1 MDLFLPKG
9 FIWSSGKAGL
19 KPSGKTDLAIALA
32 SQGATAAAMFTTNLV
47 AAAPVVLGREHLKRS
62 GGKVS
67 ALVVNAG
74 NANCANGAHGMKGA
88 IAVCT
93 AASKLLGRNRD
104 AIFPSSTGIIGVPL
118 PYEKINNALPAVF
131 SSASSSDEALHGF
144 ATAIMTT
151 DTRPKVAS
159 TSVKIGGKTVNIVGV
174 AKGAGMIH
182 PNMATML
189 GYVFTDIAASPSQLK
204 SALKV
209 AVDQSFNCISV
220 DGDTSTND
228 TVLLMASGASAAKLN
243 AATAKQFQKAFNQ
256 VCFSLADQIVEDGE
270 GVSHVI
276 ELVMKNAPTE
286 AAARLVARTIATSC
300 LVKTAWAGADPNWG
314 RMLAAVGRSGAK
326 VDVNKVDISVGP
338 HKVCAK
344 GSYNKFDPKA
354 AHDYMKQ
361 RRFNITINLNQG
373 KAALRFLTCDL
384 TAEYV
389 AINSL
394 YST

>member
-1 MDLFLPKG
+1 
-9 FIWSSGKAGL
+9 
-19 KPSGKTDLAIALA
+19 
-32 SQGATAAAMFTTNLV
+32 
-47 AAAPVVLGREHLKRS
+47 
-62 GGKVS
+62 
-67 ALVVNAG
+67 
-74 NANCANGAHGMKGA
+74 MKGA
-88 IAVCT
+88 TAVCT
-93 AASKLLGRNRD
+93 AASKLLETTSE

-118 PYEKINNALPAVF
+118 PYEKINNALPSVMK
-131 SSASSSDEALHGF
+131 SAAPTEDAFRGF

-159 TSVKIGGKTVNIVGV
+159 ASVKLGGKTVNIVGV

-189 GYVFTDIAASPSQLK
+189 GYVFTDVAASPAQLK

-228 TVLLMASGASAAKLN
+228 TVLLMATGASAAKLN
-243 AATAKQFQKAFNQ
+243 AATAKQFQKALNQ

-270 GVSHVI
+270 GVTHVI
-276 ELVMKNAPTE
+276 ELIVKNAPSEDT
-286 AAARLVARTIATSC
+286 ARQIARTISTSC
-300 LVKTAWAGADPNWG
+300 LVKTAWTGSDPNWG
-314 RMLAAVGRSGAK
+314 RMLAAIGRSGVK
-326 VDVNKVDISVGP
+326 VNVNKVDINVGP

-361 RRFNITINLNQG
+361 RRFTISINLNQG